1 MATIIEHHPDD
12 QEFTA
17 TAGSHGGELAYSR
30 PAEGVLDF
38 THTFVEEELR
48 GTGVGE
54 QLAQAGLAFARTQ
67 GLRVRTSC
75 EFMTGFVRQHPE
87 FQDLQDD
94 TEY

>member
-1 MATIIEHHPDD
+1 MATAIEHHPED

-17 TAGSHGGELAYSR
+17 TSGHHGGELAYSR

-38 THTFVEEELR
+38 THTFVAEELR

-54 QLAQAGLAFARTQ
+54 ELARAGLTYARKQ

-75 EFMTGFVRQHPE
+75 EFMAGFVRRYPE
-87 FQDLQDD
+87 FRDLLDA
-94 TEY
+94 